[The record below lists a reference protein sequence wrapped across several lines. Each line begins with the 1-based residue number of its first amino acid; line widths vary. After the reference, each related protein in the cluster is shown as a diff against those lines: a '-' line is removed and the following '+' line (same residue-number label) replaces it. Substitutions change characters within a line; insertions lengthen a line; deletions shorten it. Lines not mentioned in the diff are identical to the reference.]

1 MAALTSLRHIEQPA
15 EQSMDLALPQV
26 QPQRWADS
34 LASVVSAVLSPPALA
49 AFMIVI
55 AAAATRST
63 TAWPW
68 AGAALT
74 LGILAPIGY
83 LLWLYERGLVSDLD
97 VQRRAERPR
106 PLAFTLTALAFSAT
120 ALWLGSAPALL
131 RGLSVA
137 HLTQTT
143 LVLAITLRWKI
154 SMHGAA
160 IAACAA
166 LLLYLAGPHAAPA
179 LAAVPLVAW
188 SRIRLRR
195 HTPGQTV
202 AGAVLGGLVMWSVL
216 RWVAMK

>member
-1 MAALTSLRHIEQPA
+1 MATTARIGGSQPPIDRA
-15 EQSMDLALPQV
+15 AASALPEAAAQS
-26 QPQRWADS
+26 RADS
-34 LASVVSAVLSPPALA
+34 FAHAVSAVLSPPALA

-63 TAWPW
+63 AAWPW

-166 LLLYLAGPHAAPA
+166 LLLYLAGPQAAPA
-179 LAAVPLVAW
+179 LVAVPLVAW

-202 AGAVLGGLVMWSVL
+202 AGAALGGLVMWNVL